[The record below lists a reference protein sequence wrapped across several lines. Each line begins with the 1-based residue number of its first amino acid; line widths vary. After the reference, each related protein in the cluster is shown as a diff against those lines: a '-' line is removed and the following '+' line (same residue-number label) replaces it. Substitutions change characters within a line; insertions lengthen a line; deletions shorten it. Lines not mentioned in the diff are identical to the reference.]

1 MLRGEDVCAPEG
13 FVREVGATP
22 AEFERGLRLALPDG
36 VSKVEPGRLR
46 ADDGRAVLE
55 VELSEM
61 PERCIGLFRL
71 PVLHARLRFT
81 AGDPA
86 ARTALLARIDLAMQR
101 GGG

>member
-36 VSKVEPGRLR
+36 VSMVEPGRLR
-46 ADDGRAVLE
+46 ADDGCAVLE
-55 VELSEM
+55 VELREM